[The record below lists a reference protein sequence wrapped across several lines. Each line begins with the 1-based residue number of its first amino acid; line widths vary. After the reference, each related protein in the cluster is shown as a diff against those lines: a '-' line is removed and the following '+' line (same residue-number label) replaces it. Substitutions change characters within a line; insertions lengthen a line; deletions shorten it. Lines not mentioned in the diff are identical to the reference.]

1 LSLSPSR
8 PEFLPTGQGLAAR
21 EIAVDLAL
29 VRPAHEN
36 TLPHRA
42 HIGQGFLYV
51 KVDTG
56 VVLNFPD
63 WKSTPNMSARC
74 KPTATGMT
82 VLRRGSESDPTPDQ
96 PDT

>member
-1 LSLSPSR
+1 LPQCAKRGCERSLPPSDFSIFLVGNLSLSLSPSR

-63 WKSTPNMSARC
+63 WKSGPI
-74 KPTATGMT
+74 
-82 VLRRGSESDPTPDQ
+82 
-96 PDT
+96 